1 MVAGVGSYLPLVD
14 LSTYGSSI
22 FGTLMESGVMFGG
35 GKKKSKKR
43 SSKVVRKKTK
53 RTKRSRKVVRKKT
66 KRSKKIKKKRTKKTK
81 SLKLIR
87 KTLHEFRSGLHKNMN
102 HGEHFKKL

>member
-14 LSTYGSSI
+14 LSTYGPSL
-22 FGTLMESGVMFGG
+22 FGTMMESGVMFGG

-43 SSKVVRKKTK
+43 SKKVSKRKIKKTKKRTKKIKRSSKVVRKKTK
-53 RTKRSRKVVRKKT
+53 RVRKN
-66 KRSKKIKKKRTKKTK
+66 
-81 SLKLIR
+81 
-87 KTLHEFRSGLHKNMN
+87 LHEFRSGLHKNMN